1 MKKILIA
8 SKANYVVTELMQI
21 LLKNFQLT
29 IYNLFYFNWIL
40 KNRKKLRIIIGLY
53 LKKNILDVKKEDF
66 KIN

>member
-53 LKKNILDVKKEDF
+53 LKKIF
-66 KIN
+66 

>member
-8 SKANYVVTELMQI
+8 SKASYVVNELMQI

-40 KNRKKLRIIIGLY
+40 KIEKLRIIIGLY
-53 LKKNILDVKKEDF
+53 LKKYF
-66 KIN
+66 RC

>member
-1 MKKILIA
+1 
-8 SKANYVVTELMQI
+8 MQI

-53 LKKNILDVKKEDF
+53 LKNILDVKKDF
-66 KIN
+66 TQLSVLDILNNKNFKNF

>member
-8 SKANYVVTELMQI
+8 SKASYVVNELMQI

-29 IYNLFYFNWIL
+29 IYNLFIL
-40 KNRKKLRIIIGLY
+40 IDSKNIKNNNRLIF
-53 LKKNILDVKKEDF
+53 KNILDVKKDF

>member
-8 SKANYVVTELMQI
+8 SKASYVVNELMQI

-53 LKKNILDVKKEDF
+53 LKKIF
-66 KIN
+66 

>member
-8 SKANYVVTELMQI
+8 SKASYVVTELMQI

-40 KNRKKLRIIIGLY
+40 KNIKKLRIIIGLY
-53 LKKNILDVKKEDF
+53 LKKIF
-66 KIN
+66 

>member
-8 SKANYVVTELMQI
+8 SKASYVVTELMQI

>member
-8 SKANYVVTELMQI
+8 SKASYVVTELMQI

-29 IYNLFYFNWIL
+29 IYDLFYFNWIL

-53 LKKNILDVKKEDF
+53 LKKIF
-66 KIN
+66 

>member
-21 LLKNFQLT
+21 LLKNFRLT

-53 LKKNILDVKKEDF
+53 LKKIF
-66 KIN
+66 

>member
-8 SKANYVVTELMQI
+8 SKASYVVAELMQI

-29 IYNLFYFNWIL
+29 IYDLFYFNWIL

-53 LKKNILDVKKEDF
+53 LKKIF
-66 KIN
+66 

>member
-8 SKANYVVTELMQI
+8 SKASYVVNELMQI

-40 KNRKKLRIIIGLY
+40 KNGKKLRIIIGLY
-53 LKKNILDVKKEDF
+53 LKKIF
-66 KIN
+66 

>member
-8 SKANYVVTELMQI
+8 SKANYVVTELMKI
-21 LLKNFQLT
+21 LLKNFKLT

-53 LKKNILDVKKEDF
+53 LKKIF
-66 KIN
+66 

>member
-1 MKKILIA
+1 MKKILKA
-8 SKANYVVTELMQI
+8 SKASYVVTELMQI

-53 LKKNILDVKKEDF
+53 LKKIF
-66 KIN
+66 

>member
-8 SKANYVVTELMQI
+8 SKASYVVTELMQI

-29 IYNLFYFNWIL
+29 INNLFYFNWIL

-53 LKKNILDVKKEDF
+53 LKKIF
-66 KIN
+66 